1 MLADVKGHRRCG
13 QTNAESIHD
22 MGKVLLVFMDPTRL
36 ENDSVTVRSAFKDS
50 PFGKVVAVWRGV
62 GRVQPAIAAV
72 PFIVVRELD
81 PPADKGMR
89 PLLAL
94 ALLTCTG
101 AELRV
106 GRFEQLFRRSS
117 WNMAASPQNW
127 RLKPEISLSG
137 RDFLQTFDRDVPDP
151 LVRNVAQFPPDQRR
165 TGTSRLFGGVVL
177 QILLQSHQ
185 RVGMAAVGNSAA
197 FAQRHESVARPAL
210 PVTGRTE
217 ARDEAELHQPTDDL
231 VQCPVVAD
239 VELGRIFL
247 FGVRRTVPADAGF
260 RRPADLGYAEPD
272 DLFPGGLA
280 FAGRNDHARI
290 GDGKPQAGA
299 DLGKCFVVD
308 AVAELVGIDVV
319 SPLHPGYAY
328 GVWADAVYGF
338 KMLRVHQQRGELV
351 AIPFEAEQDTDAHIV
366 DSTLHGPVHRFGMIG
381 IIVLRPRR
389 MELLITLLVIRFL
402 EQNVGP
408 DSGVLEFSVV
418 LDGGCGYIDVDPAD
432 RPIPVFDAIYGPDAF
447 QNVFNGIIE
456 GILAGFYGESF
467 MPHVLKSRHFSD
479 DVFLR

>member
-106 GRFEQLFRRSS
+106 GRFGQLFRRSS

-151 LVRNVAQFPPDQRR
+151 LA
-165 TGTSRLFGGVVL
+165 G
-177 QILLQSHQ
+177 HC
-185 RVGMAAVGNSAA
+185 
-197 FAQRHESVARPAL
+197 RPAH
-210 PVTGRTE
+210 
-217 ARDEAELHQPTDDL
+217 ELHHLCQ
-231 VQCPVVAD
+231 
-239 VELGRIFL
+239 
-247 FGVRRTVPADAGF
+247 
-260 RRPADLGYAEPD
+260 
-272 DLFPGGLA
+272 
-280 FAGRNDHARI
+280 
-290 GDGKPQAGA
+290 
-299 DLGKCFVVD
+299 
-308 AVAELVGIDVV
+308 
-319 SPLHPGYAY
+319 
-328 GVWADAVYGF
+328 
-338 KMLRVHQQRGELV
+338 
-351 AIPFEAEQDTDAHIV
+351 
-366 DSTLHGPVHRFGMIG
+366 
-381 IIVLRPRR
+381 
-389 MELLITLLVIRFL
+389 
-402 EQNVGP
+402 
-408 DSGVLEFSVV
+408 
-418 LDGGCGYIDVDPAD
+418 
-432 RPIPVFDAIYGPDAF
+432 
-447 QNVFNGIIE
+447 
-456 GILAGFYGESF
+456 
-467 MPHVLKSRHFSD
+467 
-479 DVFLR
+479 